1 MAVIVVP
8 FTSQR
13 LDQPA
18 EISEFLKPYGI
29 EYERWEVEGRI
40 GADASSEEILA
51 TYRPEI
57 DALKTRGSYVT
68 ADVINV
74 TAATPGLDQM
84 LEKFSKEHTHSEDEI
99 RFIVKGRGVFH
110 IHPKNA
116 PVFSIQTD
124 AGDLINVP
132 AGTQHWF
139 DLCSE
144 RTIRAIRLF
153 KDPAGWTPAYMPEG
167 VHYRFSPVC
176 WGVEHLPSLATQR
189 KLTVSKS

>member
-1 MAVIVVP
+1 MAVVIVP
-8 FTSQR
+8 FTSKR
-13 LDQPA
+13 YDTPE
-18 EISEFLKPYGI
+18 EISTFLRPHGI
-29 EYERWEVEGRI
+29 EYERWAVEGRI
-40 GADASSEEILA
+40 GADATNAEILTA
-51 TYRPEI
+51 YKPEI
-57 DALKTRGSYVT
+57 DALKQRGGYAT

-74 TAATPGLDQM
+74 TAETPGLDQM
-84 LEKFSKEHTHSEDEI
+84 LEKFNKEHTHSEDEI

-132 AGTQHWF
+132 AETQHWF

-144 RTIRAIRLF
+144 RSIRAIRLF
-153 KDPAGWTPAYMPEG
+153 KDVTGWTPSYIPEG

-176 WGVEHLPSLATQR
+176 WGPELLPNLAAQR
-189 KLTVSKS
+189 KLTVAKS